1 MKKLNELVTCDLDI
15 PILGV
20 ATDSRNVKPGYL
32 FIATKGFYVDH
43 FDFIEDAIQRG
54 AVAVVATRGGDF
66 SVPIIVVSDMIM
78 N

>member
-20 ATDSRNVKPGYL
+20 ATDSRNVKHGYL

-43 FDFIEDAIQRG
+43 FAISNM
-54 AVAVVATRGGDF
+54 A
-66 SVPIIVVSDMIM
+66 
-78 N
+78 